1 MCPFPR
7 LNITPWRLH
16 LWLPPP
22 GRRTW
27 NGASSFFFFFL
38 KGKIEK
44 KFCFQC
50 LVCITDW
57 LAQGGESFLQQLKK
71 AGPWAE
77 Q

>member
-1 MCPFPR
+1 MS
-7 LNITPWRLH
+7 LSQAKYNALEATPM
-16 LWLPPP
+16 
-22 GRRTW
+22 
-27 NGASSFFFFFL
+27 ASSTRQANLERSFLFFFFFF